1 MSDGGADGPSPPEY
15 QLRLF
20 IAGTSPRSQRT
31 IENLRRICRRHLAGR
46 FALVIV
52 DIYQQPEMA
61 EDDQVVA
68 APTLL
73 KLTPLPVRRIIGDLS
88 DEARVLRGLGVFS
101 SPRDGDE
108 HEI

>member
-1 MSDGGADGPSPPEY
+1 MSQGGADAPSPAEY

-31 IENLRRICRRHLAGR
+31 IENLHRICRRHLIGR
-46 FALVIV
+46 ISLAIV
-52 DIYQQPEMA
+52 DIYQQPELA
-61 EDDQVVA
+61 EADQVVA

-88 DEARVLRGLGVFS
+88 DEARVLRGLGIFS
-101 SPRDGDE
+101 SPGDGDE
-108 HEI
+108 PGR